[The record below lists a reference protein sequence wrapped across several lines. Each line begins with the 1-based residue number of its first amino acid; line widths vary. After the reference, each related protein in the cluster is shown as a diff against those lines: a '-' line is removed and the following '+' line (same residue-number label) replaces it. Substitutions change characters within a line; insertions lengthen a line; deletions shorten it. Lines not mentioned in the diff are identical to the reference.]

1 MEHQHA
7 GQCHP
12 AGLPAGEPGGVGF
25 CQVHEV
31 QIGEDCGHPVEHDVG
46 VGAAL
51 FQAEGDFFDDGVAE
65 VGEVAGGVGSQVG
78 NLAPRGGV
86 DKLAGPR

>member
-1 MEHQHA
+1 M
-7 GQCHP
+7 
-12 AGLPAGEPGGVGF
+12 GF
-25 CQVHEV
+25 RQVHEV
-31 QIGEDCGHPVEHDVG
+31 QIGENCGHLVEHDVG

-65 VGEVAGGVGSQVG
+65 VGEVAGGVGPQVG
-78 NLAPRGGV
+78 DLAPRGGV

>member
-1 MEHQHA
+1 
-7 GQCHP
+7 
-12 AGLPAGEPGGVGF
+12 L
-25 CQVHEV
+25 
-31 QIGEDCGHPVEHDVG
+31 VEHDVG
-46 VGAAL
+46 AGAAL

-78 NLAPRGGV
+78 NLAARGGV